1 MKTLLPLPE
10 CIKHSSFWGPQTLSG
25 GSAPVPPL
33 GAKPPD
39 PLRPLARSSGCATG
53 VSVHK
58 CVMYVE
64 KSSIIDRPR
73 ITYRYKN
80 TVLSVALTR
89 WRHSCEF
96 IVMRPHAQSCE
107 IKRGSVRSPSALN
120 VTLPAFAAERRRLLH
135 GARGRS
141 LSPARRALSSKPA
154 GSQHCCRSMG
164 QTDGRTLDRYINLA
178 PHTMREASTNAEVIL
193 LRR

>member
-1 MKTLLPLPE
+1 
-10 CIKHSSFWGPQTLSG
+10 
-25 GSAPVPPL
+25 
-33 GAKPPD
+33 
-39 PLRPLARSSGCATG
+39 
-53 VSVHK
+53 
-58 CVMYVE
+58 
-64 KSSIIDRPR
+64 
-73 ITYRYKN
+73 
-80 TVLSVALTR
+80 
-89 WRHSCEF
+89 
-96 IVMRPHAQSCE
+96 MRPHAQSCE

-141 LSPARRALSSKPA
+141 LSPAQMALSSKPA

-164 QTDGRTLDRYINLA
+164 QTDGQTLDRYINLA